1 MIATNIDGSIGGGTQ
16 ILDLLSLVAA
26 DPKVYQSKLKELQD
40 AADRH
45 KTYVE
50 AIGPV
55 SDIIL
60 LRKQAKI
67 DTETAA
73 QELKEASVKA
83 ETIVKEAQAKAD
95 EITAQAQANLVAAK
109 SEASE
114 VTSKAAIAMSL
125 AQQAQASVDQAE
137 KEAKT
142 ATATAQAKS
151 KQLDTAIV
159 DAKAAK
165 EAAEAVKVEILAKH
179 EAFIKSL

>member
-50 AIGPV
+50 AVGPV

-73 QELKEASVKA
+73 QELAEAKGKA
-83 ETIVKEAQAKAD
+83 EAIVKEAQAKAD
-95 EITAQAQANLVAAK
+95 EITAQAQADLATAKTEAA
-109 SEASE
+109 E

-142 ATATAQAKS
+142 ATATAKAKS
-151 KQLDTAIV
+151 KQLDTAIA
-159 DAKAAK
+159 DAQAAK
-165 EAAEAVKVEILAKH
+165 ETADTVKVEILAKH

>member
-1 MIATNIDGSIGGGTQ
+1 MIVTNIDGSIGGGTQ

-45 KTYVE
+45 QKYVE
-50 AIGPV
+50 AVGPV
-55 SDIIL
+55 SDIII

-67 DTETAA
+67 DTESAA

-95 EITAQAQANLVAAK
+95 EIIAQAQADLVAAK
-109 SEASE
+109 NEAAE
-114 VTSKAAIAMSL
+114 VTSKASILMSQ
-125 AQQAQASVDQAE
+125 AQQAQTAVDQAE

-142 ATATAQAKS
+142 ATATAQTKS
-151 KQLDTAIV
+151 KQLDVAIV
-159 DAKAAK
+159 TAQAAE
-165 EAAEAVKVEILAKH
+165 EAAEAVKAGIVAKH
-179 EAFIKSL
+179 KAFLESL